1 MVENS
6 KDDALLQIEHIRANS
21 NETTYERV
29 ETADAM
35 RTALNAMKSGQLNKQ
50 WDIVLCDYL
59 LSGFGAE
66 AALQLLHESEV
77 DLPFIVV
84 ASQLTAD
91 TLVRIMKAGCH
102 DYVMKDDMTRLS
114 YVIER
119 SLADASLRL
128 EKKKLHK
135 ALQDSEQR
143 FRAIADFTY
152 DWESWLSTKNILNWV
167 NPAVEHL
174 SGYTV
179 QDCYA
184 MDDYPLQMIHP
195 DDRDVMAKKLNLAAI
210 GASENDIS
218 FRIIRKDGRLA
229 WMAGSW
235 QTIKNDCGKA
245 LGFRSSFRD
254 ISQRKEDEEKS
265 QVSARVFKQAHEGIM
280 ITDAAGTIVDV
291 NPNFTEITGYSY
303 EDALGNN
310 PRMLHSSE
318 KSAQF
323 STAMWQAIIEQ
334 GKWRGEVWNRKKNGD
349 LFAGN
354 LIISALKD
362 DANITTHY
370 VCSFSDITEI
380 KQQRKKLELMAH
392 YDVLTNLPN
401 RKLFADRFAQMI
413 AHSQRTKTQLAICFL
428 DLDDFKPVN
437 DIYGHDVGD
446 QLLIEVAKR
455 ITASLK
461 GSDTASRQGGDEFAL
476 LLGNI
481 TSTAQYE
488 QILNRINYELAQSYV
503 INGNKIEISA
513 SIGVTIYPFDDS
525 DFGAL
530 LRHADHAMY
539 QAKSLGK
546 NQFHVFNAEQNYE
559 LKEKKHRLDEIQQ
572 ALTNNELVL
581 YYQPKA
587 NMRTGKVYGVEALL
601 RWRHP
606 EKGLILPI
614 DFLPLID
621 GTQLEIQIGRWV
633 INQGL
638 KQLDSWH
645 KQGIKL
651 EVSVNISSQHLM
663 SPTFIAEFDKALAR
677 YPAFQSNYL
686 QLEILESSA
695 LSDLNAIS
703 TIIKTCQ
710 NNYGV
715 SIALDDFGTGYSSLI
730 HLRNLSANVIKI
742 DKSFVLNMLSDPND
756 YAITNG
762 VIGLANAFNR
772 KVIAEGVES
781 TRHGLML
788 LKMGCEQAQGY
799 GIARPM
805 PAEDISAW
813 IKGYKANKEWLA
825 FVNEILVPKPVIIR

>member
-1 MVENS
+1 MVEDS
-6 KDDALLQIEHIRANS
+6 KNDALHLIEHMRANAT
-21 NETTYERV
+21 ETTYERV
-29 ETADAM
+29 ETAESM
-35 RTALNAMKSGQLNKQ
+35 RLALNAMKSGQLNKQ

-59 LSGFGAE
+59 LSDFGAE
-66 AALQLLHESEV
+66 AALQLLQESEV

-91 TLVRIMKAGCH
+91 TVVKIMKAGCH

-114 YVIER
+114 YAIER

-128 EKKKLHK
+128 EKKKLHE

-167 NPAVEHL
+167 NPAVENL

-179 QDCYA
+179 KDCYA
-184 MDDYPLQMIHP
+184 MDDYPLQMIHS
-195 DDRDVMAKKLNLAAI
+195 DDRDFMAKKLKLAAN

-218 FRIIRKDGRLA
+218 FRIIQKDGRLA

-235 QTIKNDCGKA
+235 QTIKNDRGEA
-245 LGFRSSFRD
+245 LGYRSSFRD

-310 PRMLHSSE
+310 PRMLHASE

-323 STAMWQAIIEQ
+323 SSAMKNAFAEQ

-349 LFAGN
+349 LFAEN

-362 DANITTHY
+362 EANITTHY

-380 KQQRKKLELMAH
+380 KQQRKQLELMAH

-428 DLDDFKPVN
+428 DLDEFKPVN
-437 DIYGHDVGD
+437 DTYGHDVGD
-446 QLLIEVAKR
+446 QLLIEVAMR
-455 ITASLK
+455 IKASLRA
-461 GSDTASRQGGDEFAL
+461 GDIASRQGGDEFAL
-476 LLGNI
+476 LLGGI
-481 TSTAQYE
+481 TSIAQCE
-488 QILNRINYELAQSYV
+488 QILSRIHHALAQNYV
-503 INGNKIEISA
+503 ISGHTLEISA
-513 SIGVTIYPFDDS
+513 SIGVTIYPLDES
-525 DFGAL
+525 DPGEL
-530 LRHADHAMY
+530 LRHADQAMY

-559 LKEKKHRLDEIQQ
+559 LKEKNHRLDEIQQ

-581 YYQPKA
+581 YYQPKV
-587 NMRTGKVYGVEALL
+587 NMRTGKVFGVEALL

-614 DFLPLID
+614 NFLPLID
-621 GTQLEIQIGRWV
+621 GTELEVQIGHWV

-638 KQLDSWH
+638 KQLDKFH
-645 KQGIKL
+645 KQGVKL
-651 EVSVNISSQHLM
+651 EVSVNISSHHLL
-663 SPTFIAEFDKALAR
+663 SPSFITEFDASLAH
-677 YPAFQSNYL
+677 YPAFQANYL

-695 LSDLNAIS
+695 LSDLKQIG

-715 SIALDDFGTGYSSLI
+715 SIALDDFGTGYSSLV
-730 HLRNLSANVIKI
+730 HLRNLSANVVKI

-756 YAITNG
+756 YAITSG
-762 VIGLANAFNR
+762 VIGLVNAFNR
-772 KVIAEGVES
+772 KVIAEGVET

-788 LKMGCEQAQGY
+788 LKMGCELAQGY

-805 PAEDISAW
+805 AAEDISAW
-813 IKGYKANKEWLA
+813 INNYKANEEWMA
-825 FVNEILVPKPVIIR
+825 FVNEVLMPKALAIR

>member
-6 KDDALLQIEHIRANS
+6 KDDALLIIEQMRANS
-21 NETTYERV
+21 TETTYERV

-35 RTALNAMKSGQLNKQ
+35 RLALNAMKSGQSNKQ

-59 LSGFGAE
+59 LSNFGAE
-66 AALQLLHESEV
+66 AALKLLQESEV

-91 TLVRIMKAGCH
+91 TVVKIMKAGCH

-128 EKKKLHK
+128 EKKKLHE

-152 DWESWLSTKNILNWV
+152 DWESWVSTKNILNWV

-184 MDDYPLQMIHP
+184 MNDYPLQIIHP
-195 DDRDVMAKKLNLAAI
+195 DDRDVMAKKLNLAVD

-218 FRIIRKDGRLA
+218 FRIIRKDGQLV
-229 WMAGSW
+229 WIAGSW
-235 QTIKNDCGKA
+235 QTIKNDMGEA
-245 LGFRSSFRD
+245 LGYRSSFRD

-349 LFAGN
+349 LFAEH

-428 DLDDFKPVN
+428 DLDEFKPVN
-437 DIYGHDVGD
+437 DTYGHDVGD
-446 QLLIEVAKR
+446 QLLIEVATR
-455 ITASLK
+455 IKASLRA
-461 GSDTASRQGGDEFAL
+461 GDIASRQGGDEFAL
-476 LLGNI
+476 LLGDI
-481 TSTAQYE
+481 TSNAQCE
-488 QILNRINYELAQSYV
+488 QIMNRINHALAQRYV
-503 INGNKIEISA
+503 ISGHTLEISA
-513 SIGVTIYPFDDS
+513 SIGVTIYPLDES
-525 DFGAL
+525 DPGEL
-530 LRHADHAMY
+530 LRHADQAMY

-559 LKEKKHRLDEIQQ
+559 LKEKNHRLDEIQQ

-581 YYQPKA
+581 YYQPKV
-587 NMRTGKVYGVEALL
+587 NMRTGKVFGVEALL
-601 RWRHP
+601 RWHHP
-606 EKGLILPI
+606 EKGLILPMN
-614 DFLPLID
+614 FLPLID
-621 GTQLEIQIGRWV
+621 GTELEVQIGHWV

-638 KQLDSWH
+638 QQLDKFH
-645 KQGIKL
+645 KQGVKL
-651 EVSVNISSQHLM
+651 EVSVNISSHHLL
-663 SPTFIAEFDKALAR
+663 SPSFISEFDASLAR
-677 YPAFQSNYL
+677 YPAFQANYL

-695 LSDLNAIS
+695 LSDLKKIG

-715 SIALDDFGTGYSSLI
+715 SIALDDFGTGYSSLV
-730 HLRNLSANVIKI
+730 HLRNLSANVVKI

-756 YAITNG
+756 YAITSG
-762 VIGLANAFNR
+762 VIGLVNAFNR
-772 KVIAEGVES
+772 KVIAEGVET

-788 LKMGCEQAQGY
+788 LKMGCELAQGY

-805 PAEDISAW
+805 AAEDISAW
-813 IKGYKANKEWLA
+813 VHNYKANEEWMA
-825 FVNEILVPKPVIIR
+825 FVNEVLMQKPVAIR